1 MTLKVATFNIH
12 SGINSEDVP
21 KRDYDAI
28 AGVIKNENPDIVG
41 FQEVGRHGFANFP
54 AWETDC
60 EPAEYLAKKLGYYFY
75 FAPAVV
81 FQDKYPYGNALLTK
95 YPIKSAK
102 TILIPDSENKVDD
115 GYFQT
120 RCILMAELSNGIT
133 VLVTHFGVVKEE
145 KINAVKCVIDLIR
158 QIKTPVL
165 LLGDLNMTPDDE
177 IIQPLFKVIKDV
189 ANGKNEPATWP
200 ADDKKFVGE
209 YEATIK
215 NITEQKQA
223 RRKIDYIFYSKE
235 FVVKSEYVIA
245 TKASDHKPYIVEFD
259 IEQ

>member
-1 MTLKVATFNIH
+1 MDLKVMTFNVH

-21 KRDYDAI
+21 QRDYDGI
-28 AGVIKNENPDIVG
+28 AEVIKKLNPDIVG
-41 FQEVGRHGFANFP
+41 LQEVGRHGFANFS
-54 AWETDC
+54 AWETDF
-60 EPAEYLAKKLGYYFY
+60 EPAEYLAKKLGYHFY

-81 FQDKYPYGNALLTK
+81 FQNKYPYGNALLTK

-102 TILIPDSENKVDD
+102 TVLIPDPENKIDD

-120 RCILMAELSNGIT
+120 RSILVAELDNGIT

-145 KINAVKCVIDLIR
+145 KQNAVQCAIELIKE
-158 QIKTPVL
+158 IKTPVL
-165 LLGDLNMTPDDE
+165 LLGDLNMMPNDE
-177 IIQPLFKVIKDV
+177 ILRPLFGVIKDV

-200 ADDKKFVGE
+200 VDEDKFVGE

-223 RRKIDYIFYSKE
+223 RRKIDYIFHSNE
-235 FVVKSEYVIA
+235 LDVKSECVIQ
-245 TKASDHKPYIVEFD
+245 TKASDHKPYVVEFK
-259 IEQ
+259 I